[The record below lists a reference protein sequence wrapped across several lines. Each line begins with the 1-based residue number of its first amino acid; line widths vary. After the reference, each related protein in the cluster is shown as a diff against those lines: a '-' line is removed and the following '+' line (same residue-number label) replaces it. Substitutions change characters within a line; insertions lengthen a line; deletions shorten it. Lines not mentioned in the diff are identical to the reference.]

1 MQLNTTKYIS
11 EVKMSDRKIK
21 ISTSIRLEADLYE
34 KVKKEAER
42 RKRSMAYVIEEKIR
56 KSYKE
61 KT

>member
-1 MQLNTTKYIS
+1 
-11 EVKMSDRKIK
+11 MSDRKVK

-56 KSYKE
+56 KGYKD